1 MRALEPEVVDAVW
14 EAVKYLIPVPVD
26 DHPLGCHRPRISD
39 RICFEA
45 VLTRLVTGCS
55 WVDVERLFANQVSDT
70 TLRSR
75 RDLWVAADVF
85 PRLFDEALCAY
96 DKIIGFDLTEVAIDG
111 SLHKAPGGGQ
121 GTGPNP
127 TDRGKSGWKWSIATD
142 AAGVP
147 IAAAVD
153 AANRHDSALLNPTLD
168 ALELG
173 GLLEDIETLHLD
185 RGYDSTATR
194 DRCAVRDLR
203 DVVISKKRRRGT
215 ATGKLA
221 APLGMRWP
229 VERTN
234 SWLSNFGALR
244 RNNDRKIVHRVAQ
257 LAFAIALILTIKLI
271 AWRDRWSF
279 E

>member
-26 DHPLGCHRPRISD
+26 DHPLGCHRRRISD

-45 VLTRLVTGCS
+45 MLTRLVTGSS
-55 WVDVERLFANQVSDT
+55 WVDVERLFAKQVSDT
-70 TLRSR
+70 TLRAR
-75 RDLWVAADVF
+75 RDLWVAAEVF
-85 PRLFDEALCAY
+85 PRAFDEALSAY
-96 DKIIGFDLTEVAIDG
+96 DKIIGLDLTEVAIDG
-111 SLHKAPGGGQ
+111 SLHKAPGGGE

-142 AAGVP
+142 AWGIP
-147 IAAAVD
+147 IAAAV
-153 AANRHDSALLNPTLD
+153 APANRHDSALLPPTLD

-173 GLLEDIETLHLD
+173 GLLCDIETLHLD
-185 RGYDSTATR
+185 RGYDSMASR
-194 DRCAVRDLR
+194 DRCIERALH
-203 DVVISKKRRRGT
+203 DVVISKKRKRGT
-215 ATGKLA
+215 AKGRLA

-234 SWLSNFGALR
+234 SWLSNFGGLR

-257 LAFAIALILTIKLI
+257 LALAVVLILTIKLI
-271 AWRDRWSF
+271 DWRDRWSF
-279 E
+279 D